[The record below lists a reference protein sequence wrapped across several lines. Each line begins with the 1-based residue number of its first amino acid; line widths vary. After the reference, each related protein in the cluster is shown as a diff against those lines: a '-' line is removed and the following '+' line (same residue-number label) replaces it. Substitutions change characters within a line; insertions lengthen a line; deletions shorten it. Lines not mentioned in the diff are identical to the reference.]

1 MKYQI
6 KWRLC
11 VNSHYDPNGTVMGT
25 RARMEYGELKPG
37 DVILGRY
44 ELLEKLGS
52 GAMGVVFQCKERI
65 SGEIYALKMV
75 PPELSRDDEIMAQIK
90 ENYALIHNLKFPSI
104 ASVDF
109 LEQDQYG
116 AYYLI
121 MEFASGVNLSRWLR
135 KKRQQGDIPQTEIFN
150 IVTQIAQALDY
161 AHSKKVLHR
170 DIKPA
175 NIMVNDDGEVKILD
189 FGLAS
194 KVRSSLSNLSINPAN
209 SSGTPNYLAPEQFKG
224 QYPRPASD
232 QYALAVLTFEMLTGY
247 LPFEGAGFD
256 VLRSAVV
263 NDAPEIPAN
272 LSPAVAAALKKALA
286 KSPAERFKSCTA
298 FADALST
305 PEPDVAV
312 AAPHTSVE
320 AKKKNPHPYWLWALL
335 FIVAVIFVILFST
348 TTSSDES
355 PVKINVQKE
364 PTVVKTDPVP
374 IQYNSEAE
382 RRYLA
387 KALAGDAEAQYN
399 LGVCYKNGDGIEKNL
414 TKAVKWYEKAAE
426 QGYASAQCNLGY
438 CYEFGV
444 GVEKNILKAVDL
456 YKKAAEQGDATAQYN
471 LGLSYK
477 NGNGVEEN
485 IYKAVEWYEKAAAQ
499 GFAPAQCS
507 LGFRYELGEG
517 VEKNIYKAVEWY
529 KKAAEQGNAT
539 AQCNLGVC
547 YQNGEGVEKNIY
559 KAVEWYEKAAAQGNA
574 TAQCNLGYC
583 YEFGQGVEKNIHK
596 AVEWYEKA
604 AAQGDAPAQYNLG
617 MCYEFGQGVE
627 KNIQKAVKWYE
638 KAAAQGVSKAKE
650 RLQELGR

>member
-11 VNSHYDPNGTVMGT
+11 VNSHFDPNGTVMGT

-75 PPELSRDDEIMAQIK
+75 PPELSRDDEIMEQIK
-90 ENYALIHNLKFPSI
+90 ENYALIHKLKFPSI

-135 KKRQQGDIPQTEIFN
+135 KKRQQGDIPQTEIFH

-175 NIMVNDDGEVKILD
+175 NIMVNDNGEVKILD

-263 NDAPEIPAN
+263 NDAPEIPAD
-272 LSPAVAAALKKALA
+272 LSPAVANALKKALA
-286 KSPAERFKSCTA
+286 KSPAERFESCTA

-305 PEPDVAV
+305 PVPDVAV
-312 AAPHTSVE
+312 AAPQTSVE
-320 AKKKNPHPYWLWALL
+320 AKKKNPHLYWLLALL
-335 FIVAVIFVILFST
+335 FIVAVIFVFLFST

-355 PVKINVQKE
+355 PVKINAPME
-364 PTVVKTDPVP
+364 PTAVKTDPVP

-387 KALAGDAEAQYN
+387 KALAGDADAQNN
-399 LGVCYKNGDGIEKNL
+399 LGVCYEKGDGIEKNL
-414 TKAVKWYEKAAE
+414 T
-426 QGYASAQCNLGY
+426 
-438 CYEFGV
+438 
-444 GVEKNILKAVDL
+444 
-456 YKKAAEQGDATAQYN
+456 
-471 LGLSYK
+471 
-477 NGNGVEEN
+477 
-485 IYKAVEWYEKAAAQ
+485 KAVEWYEKAAAQ
-499 GFAPAQCS
+499 GDA
-507 LGFRYELGEG
+507 
-517 VEKNIYKAVEWY
+517 N
-529 KKAAEQGNAT
+529 
-539 AQCNLGVC
+539 AQCNLGYC
-547 YQNGEGVEKNIY
+547 YEVGLGVEKNIY
-559 KAVEWYEKAAAQGNA
+559 KAVEWYEKAVAQGHA
-574 TAQCNLGYC
+574 RAQNNLGVC
-583 YEFGQGVEKNIHK
+583 YEFGKGVEKNIHK
-596 AVEWYEKA
+596 AVEWYKKA
-604 AAQGDAPAQYNLG
+604 AEQGDATAQCNLG
-617 MCYEFGQGVE
+617 ECYEFGNGVE
-627 KNIQKAVKWYE
+627 KNIYKAIEWYE
-638 KAAAQGVSKAKE
+638 KAVAQGHAKAKE
-650 RLQELGR
+650 RLQELK